1 MNYPY
6 LSCLKTY
13 WAEIWNLS
21 WLPPNILLAPI
32 LVLLRPSLI
41 LFFSMFLCLMLF
53 LTPER
58 APKAG
63 PATCIHSF
71 LWVLLCCNIFYTP
84 KAAREGPWRSASHHL
99 YILCLIPTLIHKLFS
114 FSNLIW
120 LLLLNCCTIDALFL
134 QSHLLKQLYSSFL
147 THPSPLEVLHHPGP
161 AYRIRKNGQILMF
174 KVSNQFYWSPWHDR
188 IN

>member
-1 MNYPY
+1 MNSPY

-13 WAEIWNLS
+13 SAEIWKVS

-120 LLLLNCCTIDALFL
+120 YITIFILILNHTNISIGITWKIEKESAFST
-134 QSHLLKQLYSSFL
+134 QYWVPR
-147 THPSPLEVLHHPGP
+147 T
-161 AYRIRKNGQILMF
+161 LMTP
-174 KVSNQFYWSPWHDR
+174 VWNHGCDNPPR
-188 IN
+188 